1 FFKTFIILG
10 VSTII
15 AGIIT
20 LCIVPF
26 LHKLIKEKKH
36 PSETSSIPV

>member
-1 FFKTFIILG
+1 GI
-10 VSTII
+10 STVL

-36 PSETSSIPV
+36 PSETTSIPV